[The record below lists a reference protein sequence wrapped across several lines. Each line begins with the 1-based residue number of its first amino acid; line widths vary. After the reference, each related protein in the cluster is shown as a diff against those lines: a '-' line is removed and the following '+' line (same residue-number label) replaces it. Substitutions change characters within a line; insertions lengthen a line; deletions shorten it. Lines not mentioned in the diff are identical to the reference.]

1 MIRKRILIVCQWP
14 LGGIR
19 TYLKYNYR
27 QFPRDRF
34 EITILA
40 NPAIEK
46 DALAE
51 DMAQLGIEVVWAE
64 PWRGHNVLFRR
75 VRQLLKR
82 EPFDLIHS
90 QGFISAV
97 HSSIANRTPHVP
109 HVMTMHGVLEEKR
122 FAGLL
127 GGLKKGIFERLMKR
141 VDVLV
146 GVGDDILQHVRSGLP
161 SLNDREDR
169 WVTIRNG
176 IDPAPFLKDYP
187 DARADL
193 RRSLDIPDDTFVFGY
208 FGRFMPEKG
217 FNFLLDAVR
226 EIVDNDTAPRRFVL
240 MAVGSG
246 DYESKYRG
254 DTTRYGLDD
263 TVRFRPFEREVAAL
277 MQGCDCV
284 VMPSIWEAYPLLTS
298 EVLCCGIP
306 IIATDCVGLR
316 EAVAD
321 TPAISVPAGDSSA
334 LAPAM
339 TAAMENSDLA
349 EPFRAFRDE
358 AGRRYDVRHAAE
370 KLVALFDKLTGVRG
384 AGEET

>member
-1 MIRKRILIVCQWP
+1 MTKTRVLIVCQWP

-27 QFPRDRF
+27 HFPKDRYD
-34 EITILA
+34 ITILA

-46 DALAE
+46 DALKA
-51 DMAQLGIEVVWAE
+51 DMDQLGIEVVWAE
-64 PWRGHNVLFRR
+64 PVAGRNLLFHR
-75 VRQLLKR
+75 VRQALKR
-82 EPFDLIHS
+82 QRFDLIHS

-97 HSSIANRTPHVP
+97 HTAMANRSPHLP
-109 HVMTMHGVLEEKR
+109 HVMTMHGVIEEKR
-122 FAGLL
+122 FAGAL
-127 GGLKKGIFERLMKR
+127 GSMKKRVFEHYMRR

-146 GVGDDILQHVRSGLP
+146 GVGDDILRHVRAGLP

-187 DARADL
+187 EARASL
-193 RRSLDIPDDTFVFGY
+193 RQSLGVTDDTFIFSY

-217 FNFLLDAVR
+217 FNFIIDAVHKM
-226 EIVDNDTAPRRFVL
+226 VPQGGVSKKFTV

-246 DYESKYRG
+246 DYESKFKG
-254 DTTRYGLDD
+254 DVARLGLDEYI
-263 TVRFRPFEREVAAL
+263 RFRPFEREVARL
-277 MQGCDCV
+277 MQGCDAV

-298 EVLCCGIP
+298 EVLCCGVP

-321 TPAISVPAGDSSA
+321 TPAINVPAGDAAA
-334 LAPAM
+334 LAQAM
-339 TAAMENSDLA
+339 AAAMENPGLA
-349 EPFRAFRDE
+349 EPFRRFRTE

-370 KLVALFDKLTGVRG
+370 KLVALFDGLVKPQ
-384 AGEET
+384 

>member
-1 MIRKRILIVCQWP
+1 VTRKRILIVCQWP

-27 QFPRDRF
+27 HFPRDRF

-51 DMAQLGIEVVWAE
+51 DMSQLGIGVVWAE
-64 PWRGHNVLFRR
+64 PWRGHNLLFRR
-75 VRQLLKR
+75 VGQLLRHKS
-82 EPFDLIHS
+82 FDLIHS

-97 HSSIANRTPHVP
+97 HAAIANRSPHVP

-127 GGLKKGIFERLMKR
+127 GGMKKWIFERLMKR

-146 GVGDDILQHVRSGLP
+146 GVGDDILQHVRNGLP
-161 SLNDREDR
+161 SLNDRDDR

-176 IDPAPFLKDYP
+176 IDPAPFLKDHP
-187 DARADL
+187 DARKNL

-217 FNFLLDAVR
+217 FNFLLEAVR
-226 EIVDNDTAPRRFVL
+226 EIVENGPVPGRFVL

-246 DYESKYRG
+246 DYESKYKA
-254 DTTRYGLDD
+254 DTTRYGLDN

-321 TPAISVPAGDSSA
+321 TPAISVPAGDSPA
-334 LAPAM
+334 LAAAM
-339 TAAMENSDLA
+339 TAAMSDPDLA
-349 EPFRAFRDE
+349 APFRAFRAE
-358 AGRRYDVRHAAE
+358 AGKRYDVRHAAE
-370 KLVALFDKLTGVRG
+370 KLVELFDRLTVERD
-384 AGEET
+384 AGSGD